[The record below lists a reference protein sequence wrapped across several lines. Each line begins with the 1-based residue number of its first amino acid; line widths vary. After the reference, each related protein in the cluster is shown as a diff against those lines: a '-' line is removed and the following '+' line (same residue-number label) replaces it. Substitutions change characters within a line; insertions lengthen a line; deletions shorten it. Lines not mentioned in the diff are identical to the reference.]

1 MWRCAKITLE
11 ELFSVVSDE
20 QDVILIGSGFDEVKA
35 FKSTLDCV
43 LTEQVLGAKV
53 DCVEAAFDG
62 DLKVWV
68 KCDGRPD

>member
-1 MWRCAKITLE
+1 MTLK
-11 ELFSVVSDE
+11 ELFEVVSE
-20 QDVILIGSGFDEVKA
+20 SQDVILIGDGFDEMKA

-62 DLKVWV
+62 GLKVWV
-68 KCDGRPD
+68 KCDV